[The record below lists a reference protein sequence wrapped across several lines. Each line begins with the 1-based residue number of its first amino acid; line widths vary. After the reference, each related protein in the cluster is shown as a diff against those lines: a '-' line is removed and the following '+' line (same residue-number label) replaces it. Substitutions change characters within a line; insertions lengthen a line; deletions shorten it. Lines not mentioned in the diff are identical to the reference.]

1 MTSTTNQSLWTMQTE
16 ISIEKATPT
25 LSQRRILPF
34 HHLLGIIS
42 WAIANP
48 ISNHFYHRFFS
59 SPCSS
64 SFNLPSSSLLFVSY
78 ILGTFSGFSPPTCT
92 SWCWISGTGK
102 PKANLAGPSPLCW
115 FIKAMTKTVSTCYSI
130 YIYMYIYYIRIYN
143 PRWCRISSINS
154 MTTYPSH
161 RWRHSIKKC
170 WTLGL
175 ANTVQRSRDVHL
187 LSWWTRCHL
196 SIIAIQSPYYWTTL
210 Y

>member
-1 MTSTTNQSLWTMQTE
+1 M
-16 ISIEKATPT
+16 
-25 LSQRRILPF
+25 
-34 HHLLGIIS
+34 
-42 WAIANP
+42 
-48 ISNHFYHRFFS
+48 
-59 SPCSS
+59 
-64 SFNLPSSSLLFVSY
+64 SY
-78 ILGTFSGFSPPTCT
+78 ILGTFSGFSQPACT
-92 SWCWISGTGK
+92 SWCWISGAGK

-115 FIKAMTKTVSTCYSI
+115 FIHANPILHLIALQWQKQFLLTMV